1 MLECCNHQNTPSITY
16 VIVFSENLY
25 KSMADVMASEGY
37 LEAGYNLVN
46 IDDCWMANKRDF
58 DGTLQ
63 ANYSR
68 FPNGIKALADYVS
81 SFHLKRVCC

>member
-1 MLECCNHQNTPSITY
+1 MSLF
-16 VIVFSENLY
+16 FSEDLY
-25 KSMADVMASEGY
+25 KSMADVMFSEGY
-37 LEAGYNLVN
+37 SKVGYDLIN
-46 IDDCWMANKRDF
+46 IDDCWMASTRDF

-81 SFHLKRVCC
+81 ASCLCLMLI